1 MIWKLFNGMGIIIKW
16 LKILLIEDNVEINNI
31 GNVFKFLREIG

>member
-1 MIWKLFNGMGIIIKW
+1 MGIIIKW